1 MKINQALA
9 VFLERLQR
17 LDSKS
22 KDQFESLNK
31 ELETVRDFKLIP
43 GAKGESGEQG
53 PQGLDGASGRD
64 GSQGKQGI
72 QGPKGETGAQG
83 SQGLQG
89 VQGEQGPKGERGEK
103 GQKGDKGERGERGPE
118 GKKGRDGKSGRI
130 PRHKIQNGAI
140 AFEQRPNEYGE
151 WIRFNMTNQYI
162 SGGGGRTWID
172 YATGFTTD
180 PVLLETIAEGDVYSY
195 NYGSSTLYRII
206 GVSSDNFY
214 QNYSSGSFSGLVAQ
228 KSITI

>member
-31 ELETVRDFKLIP
+31 ELKTVRDFKLIP
-43 GAKGESGEQG
+43 GDKGESGERG
-53 PQGLDGASGRD
+53 PQGLNGTAGRD
-64 GSQGKQGI
+64 GSQGEQGI

-89 VQGEQGPKGERGEK
+89 MQGEQGQKGERGEK
-103 GQKGDKGERGERGPE
+103 GQKGDKGDRGERGPE
-118 GKKGRDGKSGRI
+118 GKKGQDGKSGRI

-151 WIRFNMTNQYI
+151 WIRFTQTNQYI
-162 SGGGGRTWID
+162 SGGGGKTWID

-195 NYGSSTLYRII
+195 TYGSSTLYRII

-214 QNYSSGSFSGLVAQ
+214 QNYSSGSFSGLVAE

>member
-1 MKINQALA
+1 LKINQALA

-31 ELETVRDFKLIP
+31 ELEVVRDFKLIP
-43 GAKGESGEQG
+43 GAKGELGDRG
-53 PQGLDGASGRD
+53 PQGLDGTAGRD
-64 GSQGKQGI
+64 GSQGEQGI
-72 QGPKGETGAQG
+72 QGPKGDTGAQG

-103 GQKGDKGERGERGPE
+103 GQKGDKGDRGERGPE
-118 GKKGRDGKSGRI
+118 GKKGQDGKPGRI

-151 WIRFNMTNQYI
+151 WIRFNQTNQYI
-162 SGGGGRTWID
+162 SGGGGKTWID
-172 YATGFTTD
+172 YATGFSEEPTLVD
-180 PVLLETIAEGDVYSY
+180 TIAAGDVYLY
-195 NYGSSTLYRII
+195 NYDGKILYRL
-206 GVSSDNFY
+206 VSDPIDAFY
-214 QNYSSGSFSGLVAQ
+214 SVFSGGTLSGLVVQ
-228 KSITI
+228 KSMTI

>member
-31 ELETVRDFKLIP
+31 ELEVVRDFKLIP
-43 GAKGESGEQG
+43 GAKGELGDRG
-53 PQGLDGASGRD
+53 PQGLDGAAGRD
-64 GSQGKQGI
+64 GLQGEQGI
-72 QGPKGETGAQG
+72 QGPKGDTGAQG

-103 GQKGDKGERGERGPE
+103 GQKGDKGDRGERGPE
-118 GKKGRDGKSGRI
+118 GKKGQDGKPGRI

-151 WIRFNMTNQYI
+151 WIRFTQTNQYI
-162 SGGGGRTWID
+162 SGGGGKTWID

-195 NYGSSTLYRII
+195 TYGSSTLYRII

-228 KSITI
+228 KQITI

>member
-31 ELETVRDFKLIP
+31 ELEVVRDFKLIP
-43 GAKGESGEQG
+43 GAKGELGDRG
-53 PQGLDGASGRD
+53 PQGLDGAAGRD
-64 GSQGKQGI
+64 GLQGEQGI
-72 QGPKGETGAQG
+72 QGPKGDTGAQG

-89 VQGEQGPKGERGEK
+89 VQGDQGPKGERGEK
-103 GQKGDKGERGERGPE
+103 GQKGDKGDRGERGPE
-118 GKKGRDGKSGRI
+118 GKKGQDGKPGRI

-151 WIRFNMTNQYI
+151 WIRFTQTNQYI
-162 SGGGGRTWID
+162 SGGGGKTWID

-195 NYGSSTLYRII
+195 TYGSSTLYRII

-228 KSITI
+228 KQITI

>member
-22 KDQFESLNK
+22 KDQFEALNK
-31 ELETVRDFKLIP
+31 ELEVVRDFKLIP
-43 GAKGESGEQG
+43 GAKGESGERG
-53 PQGLDGASGRD
+53 PQGLDGAAGRD
-64 GSQGKQGI
+64 GLQGEQGI

-103 GQKGDKGERGERGPE
+103 GQKGDKGDRGERGPE
-118 GKKGRDGKSGRI
+118 GKKGQDGKPGRI

-140 AFEQRPNEYGE
+140 AFEQRPNEYGD
-151 WIRFNMTNQYI
+151 WIRFTQTNQYY
-162 SGGGGRTWID
+162 SGGGGGGKTWID
-172 YATGFTTD
+172 YVVGYTVEPTLVGTYGIG
-180 PVLLETIAEGDVYSY
+180 EVYQY
-195 NYGSSTLYRII
+195 TYSSETLYRVI
-206 GVSSDNFY
+206 GNPQDSFY
-214 QNYSSGSFSGLVAQ
+214 RSFSDGQASDLVIA
-228 KSITI
+228 KAI

>member
-1 MKINQALA
+1 LKINQALA

-43 GAKGESGEQG
+43 GAKGESGDRG
-53 PQGLDGASGRD
+53 PQGLDGTAGRD
-64 GSQGKQGI
+64 GLQGEQGI

-89 VQGEQGPKGERGEK
+89 VQGDQGPKGERGEK
-103 GQKGDKGERGERGPE
+103 GQKGDKGDRGERGPE
-118 GKKGRDGKSGRI
+118 GKKGQDGKPGRI

-151 WIRFNMTNQYI
+151 WIRFTQTNQYI
-162 SGGGGRTWID
+162 SGGGGKTWTD
-172 YATGFTTD
+172 YATGFSTEPT
-180 PVLLETIAEGDVYSY
+180 LIETIADGDVYSY
-195 NYGSSTLYRII
+195 NYDGKTLYRLVGNPI
-206 GVSSDNFY
+206 DAFY
-214 QNYSSGSFSGLVAQ
+214 TNYSGGSFSGLVAQ
-228 KSITI
+228 KQITI

>member
-31 ELETVRDFKLIP
+31 ELEVVRDFKLIP
-43 GAKGESGEQG
+43 GAKGELGDRG
-53 PQGLDGASGRD
+53 PQGLDGAAGRD
-64 GSQGKQGI
+64 SLQGEQGI
-72 QGPKGETGAQG
+72 QGPKGDTGAQG

-89 VQGEQGPKGERGEK
+89 VQGDQGPKGERGEK
-103 GQKGDKGERGERGPE
+103 GRKGDKGDRGERGPE
-118 GKKGRDGKSGRI
+118 GKKGQDGKPGRI

-151 WIRFNMTNQYI
+151 WIRFTQTNQYI
-162 SGGGGRTWID
+162 SGGGGKTWID

-195 NYGSSTLYRII
+195 TYGSSTLYRII

-228 KSITI
+228 KQITI

>member
-22 KDQFESLNK
+22 KDQFEALNK
-31 ELETVRDFKLIP
+31 ELEVVRDFKLIP
-43 GAKGESGEQG
+43 GDKGDEGERG
-53 PQGLDGASGRD
+53 PQGLEGVAGRD
-64 GSQGKQGI
+64 GLQGEQGI
-72 QGPKGETGAQG
+72 QGPKGDTGAQG

-89 VQGEQGPKGERGEK
+89 IQGEQGPKGERGEK
-103 GQKGDKGERGERGPE
+103 GQKGDKGDRGERGPE
-118 GKKGRDGKSGRI
+118 GKKGQDGKPGRI

-151 WIRFNMTNQYI
+151 WVRFTQTNQYI
-162 SGGGGRTWID
+162 SGGGAKSWID
-172 YATGFTTD
+172 YATGYTTE
-180 PVLLETIAEGDVYSY
+180 PTLIETIAEGDVYSY
-195 NYGSSTLYRII
+195 NYDGKTLYRLVGNPI
-206 GVSSDNFY
+206 DAFY
-214 QNYSSGSFSGLVAQ
+214 SNYSGGSFSGLVVQ

>member
-43 GAKGESGEQG
+43 GAKGESGDRG
-53 PQGLDGASGRD
+53 PQGLDGTAGRD
-64 GSQGKQGI
+64 GLQGEQGI

-89 VQGEQGPKGERGEK
+89 LQGDQGPKGERGEK
-103 GQKGDKGERGERGPE
+103 GQKGDKGDRGERGPE
-118 GKKGRDGKSGRI
+118 GKKGQDGKSGRI

-151 WIRFNMTNQYI
+151 WIRFTQTNQYI
-162 SGGGGRTWID
+162 SGGGGKTWID
-172 YATGFTTD
+172 YATGFTTE
-180 PVLLETIAEGDVYSY
+180 PTLIETIAEGDVYSY
-195 NYGSSTLYRII
+195 NYGASTLYRII

-228 KSITI
+228 KQITI